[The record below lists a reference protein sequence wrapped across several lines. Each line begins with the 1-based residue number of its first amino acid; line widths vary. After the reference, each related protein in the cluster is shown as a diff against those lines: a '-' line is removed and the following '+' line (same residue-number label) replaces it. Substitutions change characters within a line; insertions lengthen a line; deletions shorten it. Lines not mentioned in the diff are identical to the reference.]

1 MATEIADSDRIAGS
15 LDVHFEAITYEK
27 GHRNFF
33 ARGMI
38 DKINRRT
45 QGIP

>member
-27 GHRNFF
+27 RYRNFF

-38 DKINRRT
+38 DEINRQP